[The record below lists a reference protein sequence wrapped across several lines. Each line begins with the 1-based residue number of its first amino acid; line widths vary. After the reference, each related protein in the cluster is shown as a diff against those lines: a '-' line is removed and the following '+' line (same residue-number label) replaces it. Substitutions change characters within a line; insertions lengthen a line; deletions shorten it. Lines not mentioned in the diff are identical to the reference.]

1 MLNFLDIWECAFKEG
16 VQNMNV
22 LLYFLPVIEVLIL
35 FKNAFKNK
43 IWNSF
48 HTFC

>member
-22 LLYFLPVIEVLIL
+22 LLYFFASNRSLNII
-35 FKNAFKNK
+35 
-43 IWNSF
+43 
-48 HTFC
+48 